1 MLHDIIVV
9 VVPLILWKGA
19 AVPLALVAQVHP
31 PPLTAVGMTK
41 LNTSYWLRMT
51 LATQM
56 NGLRA
61 RQRKQTSLVAGTT
74 LGILRNILTILSMHH
89 TIPQLT
95 LLAE

>member
-19 AVPLALVAQVHP
+19 AVPLALVAQVH